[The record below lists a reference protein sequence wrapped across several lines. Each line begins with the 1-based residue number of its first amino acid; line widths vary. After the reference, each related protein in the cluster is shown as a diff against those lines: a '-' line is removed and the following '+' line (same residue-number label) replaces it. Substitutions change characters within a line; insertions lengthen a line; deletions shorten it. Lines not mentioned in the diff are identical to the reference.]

1 MQEIQ
6 QEQQAAMQ
14 QQQQMEMTKQ
24 ASQLAGVEQ
33 KREEMI
39 NDDVQQ
45 AQQAQAVG
53 P

>member
-1 MQEIQ
+1 QER
-6 QEQQAAMQ
+6 QAAMQ
-14 QQQQMEMTKQ
+14 QQQQNGNDKTK
-24 ASQLAGVEQ
+24 LVKWLVLNKNE
-33 KREEMI
+33 EEMI